1 MPRVIDGDNLL
12 GTWPGRSRTDA
23 DKRALVL
30 EVDGLRREEGQR
42 VILVFD
48 GPPPPGVPI
57 GPDVHFSGKGR
68 KADAL
73 ILELLREASDE
84 SGWTVVTNDRS
95 LADRCRGL
103 GARIEATRD
112 FRERLL
118 ARRA

>member
-1 MPRVIDGDNLL
+1 MPIVIDGDNLL
-12 GTWPGRSRTDA
+12 ETWPGRSRADA
-23 DKRALVL
+23 DKSALAL
-30 EVDGLRREEGQR
+30 EVDGLRHEDERR

-48 GPPPPGVPI
+48 GCPPPGVSD

-103 GARIEATRD
+103 GAGIEATRD
-112 FRERLL
+112 FRERLV

>member
-1 MPRVIDGDNLL
+1 MPLAIDGDNLL
-12 GTWPGRSRTDA
+12 GTWPGRNRTDA
-23 DKRALVL
+23 DKDALAH
-30 EVDGLRREEGQR
+30 EVDVLRREEKQR

-48 GPPPPGVPI
+48 GPPPPGLSH
-57 GPDVHFSGKGR
+57 GPDVHFSGTGR

-73 ILELLREASDE
+73 ILALLREASDE
-84 SGWTVVTNDRS
+84 SGWIVVTNDRS